1 MYLCV
6 RVSILTLSTILI
18 LILELSNSSLS
29 NIVSRENDIARKHN
43 A

>member
-1 MYLCV
+1 MYLFV
-6 RVSILTLSTILI
+6 RVSILTLCTILI

-29 NIVSRENDIARKHN
+29 NNVSRENDIARKYN